1 MGYQYEPLRVEPID
15 EREVELIV
23 GRRPERSLARK
34 VIRCALAVGLALVLL
49 HAYRGGLS
57 RHQAVELM
65 LDSDG
70 HSPWV
75 DPTNRGELVECFREG
90 ASKAAH
96 REDPD
101 DHDHKHHELKFVT
114 LPKFTLDGD
123 SLYFF
128 ADPPPRERKHE
139 HRGAT
144 YGEVIFAISDE
155 TDEISVQAEI
165 GYRRRIVSDVCTFK
179 REDGAVGVGVVI
191 PDSDEDDHHGGHG
204 HDDPDHPHHPH
215 HPHGPHHGGRGH
227 HHRENNRVNLV
238 VQFPAS
244 KAPLHL
250 KGLETRMPLYR
261 HAFGD
266 LGESVHIDTLDLKS
280 ANAPIEA
287 GSLNAKT
294 AEVKTVNSIISGS
307 FNATNSLTITS
318 ANAPIDVKIGF
329 VSSLKEDEG
338 PATLTLR
345 TANAG
350 LTAVVDL
357 STSED
362 EFAGDFLVETS
373 TANAP
378 LAVKILSLPAGGKL
392 GYSGKTVHAPA
403 DVVLPTSY
411 EGTFRLSTL
420 FFKPE
425 LVARDGVEDPA
436 GRERKR
442 TVNFHKL
449 APSGVE
455 GEVYWGEKGDDT
467 PGGWVDIETKLA
479 PVSLT
484 V

>member
-34 VIRCALAVGLALVLL
+34 VIRCALTVGLALVLL
-49 HAYRGGLS
+49 HAYRGGVS

-65 LDSDG
+65 LDGEG
-70 HSPWV
+70 HSPWIN
-75 DPTNRGELVECFREG
+75 PAERGELVKCFREE
-90 ASKAAH
+90 ASEEKH
-96 REDPD
+96 LNHPE

-114 LPKFTLDGD
+114 LPEFTLDGD

-128 ADPPPRERKHE
+128 ADPPPEERRHE

-144 YGEVIFAISDE
+144 YGEVVFAVSDE
-155 TDEISVQAEI
+155 SDEITVNAKI
-165 GYRRRIVSDVCTFK
+165 GYRRRIISDVCTFK
-179 REDGAVGVGVVI
+179 REDGSVGVGVVI
-191 PDSDEDDHHGGHG
+191 PDADDDHHGGHD
-204 HDDPDHPHHPH
+204 HEHEDPDHPHHPH
-215 HPHGPHHGGRGH
+215 HPHGPHHGGRR
-227 HHRENNRVNLV
+227 HHRENNRVKLV
-238 VQFPAS
+238 VQFPTS

-250 KGLETRMPLYR
+250 KGLETHMPLYR

-266 LGESVHIDTLDLKS
+266 LGERVQIDSLDLRS

-287 GSLNAKT
+287 GSVLAKT

-338 PATLTLR
+338 AATLTLR
-345 TANAG
+345 TANADIK
-350 LTAVVDL
+350 AVIDL
-357 STSED
+357 STSGD
-362 EFAGDFLVETS
+362 DFAGDFLVETF

-378 LAVKILSLPAGGKL
+378 LALQILSLPSGGKL
-392 GYSGKTVHAPA
+392 GLSGKTANAPA
-403 DVVLPTSY
+403 NVVLPTSY
-411 EGTFRLSTL
+411 EGVFRLSTL

-425 LVARDGVEDPA
+425 LVTRGDVEDPA
-436 GRERKR
+436 SRGRKR
-442 TVNFHKL
+442 TVELRKW
-449 APSGVE
+449 APSGVD
-455 GEVYWGEKGDDT
+455 GEVYWGEKDDET
-467 PGGWVDIETKLA
+467 PSGWVELETKLA